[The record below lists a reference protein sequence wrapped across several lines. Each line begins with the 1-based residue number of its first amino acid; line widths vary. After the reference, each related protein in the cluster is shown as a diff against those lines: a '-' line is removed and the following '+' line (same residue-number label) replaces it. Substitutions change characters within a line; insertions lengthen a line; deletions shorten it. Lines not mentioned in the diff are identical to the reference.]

1 MGRVAVKQHERER
14 QVEQVV
20 KRHPECLDSYR
31 NLLIWYWHD
40 VDGALKYDPKTA
52 TFSLATYNIYRLSSP
67 EAISR
72 ALRRVIEAKV
82 KETGTG
88 QDKWRKREEE
98 GYREAY
104 SRKEDIIP
112 RVMKRD

>member
-14 QVEQVV
+14 LVEQVV
-20 KRHPECLDSYR
+20 KKHPECLDSYR

-40 VDGALKYDPKTA
+40 VDGALKYDPATA

-72 ALRRVIEAKV
+72 AFRRLVEAKV
-82 KETGTG
+82 VKV
-88 QDKWRKREEE
+88 REETE
-98 GYREAY
+98 RGRRVNE
-104 SRKEDIIP
+104 EDMKLYHLAEKNIIP
-112 RVMKRD
+112 RVMKSE